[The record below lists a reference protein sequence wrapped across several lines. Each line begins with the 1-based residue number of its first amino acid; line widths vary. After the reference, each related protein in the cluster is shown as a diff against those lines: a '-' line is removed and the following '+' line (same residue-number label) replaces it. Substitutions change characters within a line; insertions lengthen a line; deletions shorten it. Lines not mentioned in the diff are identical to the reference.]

1 MKESETENS
10 EIESARKGESK
21 ADCRSDIGKPGC
33 QSEKNLQLTL
43 IIADNGKG
51 MLEKSTS

>member
-1 MKESETENS
+1 MKKSEIENS
-10 EIESARKGESK
+10 EIEFARKGESK

-43 IIADNGKG
+43 IIADN
-51 MLEKSTS
+51 EKAHPKTSTS